1 MREAVKSR
9 TETTGTTEA
18 TGTPVD
24 PATLR
29 SRKRFA
35 RRQWARR
42 WLAWRRVVALL
53 LLIALLVGA
62 VWLFFF
68 SDVLAVK
75 EVEVPSGQPLA
86 RVDLDAIRARIE
98 ALAVVRDA
106 EVTRAWPDRVLID
119 VHERQAIAVVEI
131 GGRIRGLD
139 AEGVVF
145 RDYPR
150 PPPGMPQ
157 VRTSSDTRSDA
168 LQEAALVVEALP
180 AEIDRQVDHVEV
192 ATVDQISLVL
202 RNGKT
207 VVWGSAEESDAK
219 AEVLAELFKQPARTY
234 DVSVPGQPTT
244 ARRTHDHADDGAVLR
259 PAGRTATALRPRA
272 RSRPRGADQ
281 PAPPRR
287 VPLGQHR

>member
-1 MREAVKSR
+1 MRTR
-9 TETTGTTEA
+9 TDTTGTTPA
-18 TGTPVD
+18 VD

-53 LLIALLVGA
+53 LLIALMVGT
-62 VWLFFF
+62 VWLFYF

-75 EVEVPSGQPLA
+75 EVEVHGTRTLAGEEVREVASVPPGQPLA

-98 ALAVVRDA
+98 ALAVVRHA
-106 EVTRAWPDRVLID
+106 AVTRAWPDRVLID
-119 VHERQAIAVVEI
+119 VEERVAIAVVEI

-145 RDYPR
+145 RNYPK

-157 VRTSSDTRSDA
+157 VRTSTDTHSDA

-180 AEIDRQVDHVEV
+180 AEIDRRVDHVEV

-202 RNGKT
+202 RDGKT

-219 AEVLAELFKQPARTY
+219 AEVLTELLEQPARTY

-244 ARRTHDHADDGAVLR
+244 SG
-259 PAGRTATALRPRA
+259 
-272 RSRPRGADQ
+272 
-281 PAPPRR
+281 
-287 VPLGQHR
+287 

>member
-1 MREAVKSR
+1 MREAVTSR
-9 TETTGTTEA
+9 TETTGTT
-18 TGTPVD
+18 GTTPPLD

-53 LLIALLVGA
+53 VLIALMVGA
-62 VWLFFF
+62 IWLFFF
-68 SDVLAVK
+68 SDVLAVQ
-75 EVEVPSGQPLA
+75 EVEVHGTRTLSGEEVRQVASVPSGQPLA
-86 RVDLDAIRARIE
+86 RVDLDAIRARIA

-119 VHERQAIAVVEI
+119 VQERVAIAVVEI
-131 GGRIRGLD
+131 GGRIRGMD

-145 RDYPR
+145 RDYPK

-180 AEIDRQVDHVEV
+180 AEIDRRVDHVEV
-192 ATVDQISLVL
+192 ATVDQISLAL
-202 RNGKT
+202 RDGKT

-219 AEVLAELFKQPARTY
+219 AEVLAELLKQPARTY

-244 ARRTHDHADDGAVLR
+244 AG
-259 PAGRTATALRPRA
+259 
-272 RSRPRGADQ
+272 
-281 PAPPRR
+281 
-287 VPLGQHR
+287 

>member
-9 TETTGTTEA
+9 ADTTGTTPA
-18 TGTPVD
+18 VD

-53 LLIALLVGA
+53 LLIVLMVGG
-62 VWLFFF
+62 VWLFYF

-75 EVEVPSGQPLA
+75 DVEVHGTRTLTSEDVREVAAVPSGQPLA

-98 ALAVVRDA
+98 ALAVVRHAD
-106 EVTRAWPDRVLID
+106 VTRAWPDGVQID
-119 VHERQAIAVVEI
+119 VQERVAVAVVEI

-145 RDYPR
+145 RNYPK

-157 VRTSSDTRSDA
+157 VHTSNDTGSDA
-168 LQEAALVVEALP
+168 LREAALVVEALP
-180 AEIDRQVDHVEV
+180 AEIDRRVDHVEV

-202 RNGKT
+202 RDGKT
-207 VVWGSAEESDAK
+207 VVWGSAEDSDAK
-219 AEVLAELFKQPARTY
+219 AEVLAELLKQPARKY

-244 ARRTHDHADDGAVLR
+244 SG
-259 PAGRTATALRPRA
+259 
-272 RSRPRGADQ
+272 
-281 PAPPRR
+281 
-287 VPLGQHR
+287 